1 MSSPIRMYR
10 LASVFTFSLVLCTA
24 MGLVPMAS
32 AQNMTQRIQV
42 DQLPTIV
49 ASPVEPGPE
58 RVGNSRILSVE
69 PGQVMV
75 QDTLRNFFKGNTVFR
90 FPASSIAIGSTG
102 WVHGTNSFFDRA
114 KATRL
119 SLPSGITSGT
129 VNEVWVTFIH
139 KANRVTTETYSIDVL
154 DVNGSAPGNL
164 LSSQTFSFASV
175 NADEDLNT
183 PAFTSIHT
191 LNTPTQVG
199 SDFFVSVNLGTYTDA
214 DTSNID
220 IASTDLLGRFVSEDW
235 EQFDDGTWENMSDSW
250 FDNSDDGWYMWIEA
264 VVNYTVD
271 AGGGPAITH
280 APVTEAVTTEDL
292 RIQAD
297 ITDPSGVGTVL
308 LAYLE
313 GGRVSTGFTTVVMSP
328 TVGTTYE
335 GTIPMNGLSLRGLQ
349 YIIAAEDLNGD
360 LTTNGPYDLRIRSEE
375 GLTQSVQVSGTDENA
390 YRLVSFP
397 FDMDVSTPAGVL
409 EDDLGAYNASAWRF
423 FSLQADQSYR
433 EFPNTGAIEPGQ
445 AYWLA
450 VSESGRQLTTGPGRT
465 TSLASIFEVQL
476 NPGWNFIGTPF
487 NYSIPAGQLGLNSGG
502 SLDIRSFQGGWS
514 AYTGAL
520 QPFQGYAVAA
530 NTSDR
535 LLIFPFP
542 IDTATKTA
550 QGAALAKQD
559 TDTAIK
565 WFIDIEAEKAGYA
578 DTDNRILVAEAAV
591 EGWDAMDRP
600 EPPVIGDYVSLY
612 FPHPDWEVPFSRFS
626 TDARA
631 DGDDLETWE
640 FEVEAATAG
649 HISLTF
655 NGLDQ
660 VPSDVGVWL
669 MDHALEEVFDLRERQ
684 TYNFF
689 ASGGKSGRSFSILTG
704 KGEAFNDLIET
715 VGEVP
720 SQIETSN
727 FPNPFS
733 AGTTISYGLPEA
745 AEVSLEIYDL
755 LGKRVATL
763 MQQSTVPAGRHSII
777 WDGRNQAGQAVASG
791 MYLLVM
797 QQEGSRH
804 VHRMVLR
811 R

>member
-1 MSSPIRMYR
+1 MYR
-10 LASVFTFSLVLCTA
+10 FALVFTLSIVLCSGISLVPTA
-24 MGLVPMAS
+24 SG
-32 AQNMTQRIQV
+32 QNKVQRIQV
-42 DQLPTIV
+42 DQLPTIQ
-49 ASPVEPGPE
+49 ASSVEAGPE
-58 RVGNSRILSVE
+58 SNMASSILSVE
-69 PGQVMV
+69 PGQAMV

-90 FPASSIAIGSTG
+90 FPASSIAVGATG
-102 WVHGTNSFFDRA
+102 WVHGTNSFLDRA

-119 SLPSGITSGT
+119 SLPNGVTSGT

-139 KANRVTTETYSIDVL
+139 KANRVSNETYSIDVFNV
-154 DVNGSAPGNL
+154 DGASNGPGSL

-199 SDFFVSVNLGTYTDA
+199 SEFFVSVNLGTYGVA
-214 DTSNID
+214 DSSNID
-220 IASTDLLGRFVSEDW
+220 IASSDLLGSFISEDW
-235 EQFDDGTWENMSDSW
+235 EQFEDGTWENMSNSW

-271 AGGGPAITH
+271 AGGGPAIAHT
-280 APVTEAVTTEDL
+280 PVNEAATTQDL
-292 RIQAD
+292 TIQAD
-297 ITDPSGVGTVL
+297 ITDPAGVGTVL

-313 GGRVSTGFTTVVMSP
+313 GGRVSTGFTTVVMTP
-328 TVGTTYE
+328 TSGATYE

-409 EDDLGAYNASAWRF
+409 EDDLGAYNTSSWRF
-423 FSLQADQSYR
+423 FSLQADQSYS
-433 EFPNTGAIEPGQ
+433 EFPNTGAIEAGK

-450 VSESGRQLTTGPGRT
+450 VSESGRQMTTGPGVT

-476 NPGWNFIGTPF
+476 SPGWNFIGTPF
-487 NYSIPAGQLGLNSGG
+487 NYSIPSDQVGLNSGG

-550 QGAALAKQD
+550 QEAALAKQD
-559 TDTAIK
+559 ADAAIE

-578 DTDNRILVAEAAV
+578 DTDNRILVAEAARD
-591 EGWDAMDRP
+591 GWDEMDRP
-600 EPPVIGDYVSLY
+600 EPPVIGDFVSLY
-612 FPHPDWEVPFSRFS
+612 FPHPDWDVPFSRFS

-631 DGDDLETWE
+631 SAESSTWA
-640 FEVEAATAG
+640 FEVETASPG
-649 HISLTF
+649 HTSLAF
-655 NGLDQ
+655 KGLDE
-660 VPSDVGVWL
+660 VPEDIGVWL
-669 MDHALEEVFDLRERQ
+669 LDHALGEVFDLREHQ
-684 TYNFF
+684 GYAYF
-689 ASGGKSGRSFSILTG
+689 ASGREAKRSFSLLTG
-704 KGEAFNDLIET
+704 KGEAFNDLVESVST
-715 VGEVP
+715 LPVEV
-720 SQIETSN
+720 EASN

-745 AEVSLEIYDL
+745 SEISLEIYDL

-763 MQQSTVPAGRHSII
+763 MQQSVMEAGRHSIV
-777 WDGRNQAGQAVASG
+777 WDGQNQAGQAVASG
-791 MYLLVM
+791 MYLLVL
-797 QQEGSRH
+797 QQQGSRH